1 MDKLITNLDTN
12 LGQVLREQ
20 LDTNFQK
27 IQSGVD
33 GQADSLNRQILDM
46 LGQVAPQ
53 DQNEVTQA
61 RIDVNGKSYNTLK
74 GREDA
79 TQATAETALSEER
92 DTSVEVQDARTNSS
106 SQTYPTLKERMDNQ
120 ENDLNN
126 NINSK
131 LAQISAVPE
140 TFANLS
146 ALQSKYPTGKTGIFV
161 TADTGHKYIWAN
173 NVWTDSGVYQAVGVA
188 DRSVKYEAV
197 DYINFESIKDNYIND
212 SKIQSWNT
220 RNQALV
226 SNHLINFRG
235 EQNKNTG
242 FMVHA
247 TMRDPLKNNENLYLN
262 FDYLTDRVGDGHENL
277 SSVYLMDDSGHFLNK
292 KAINL
297 AVFAE
302 TEKSTHV
309 QIKLNNAIYGI
320 NIPTTFNIL
329 FASQS
334 DYNLTINALTLNK
347 SNYTGDFG
355 SELTTLNTDKFKNHQ
370 VDLTKYAKWNIYN
383 DKIVSLSNGSLMV
396 QRTANDGD
404 GGVSFDVESDV
415 SGDIYVTTNIIYE
428 NYAVWL
434 MDTNNKLIVSLT
446 SHNVLRKF
454 GDVTVHK
461 ITSEQLKLYGLT
473 NNTVR
478 ILVSAHGRNTLV
490 INEISV
496 SNQAGVGENSDSMN
510 RLVDNDGYRAQNYI
524 GQQTENISALTKVG
538 YDGLMYGG
546 YKRTSNIDGVIKEIS
561 AYVPSDGTYKF
572 TVANLDQYNL
582 IVNKTDFTL
591 SLVAGLNRLD
601 LETKNISINANQML
615 LMDLSIAG
623 VFKPDENGI
632 FEPTIL
638 QDSNHTVNQDGH
650 GGNQLFDSDKIV
662 PFSYSIIDRTTISK
676 LEDLGEEVS
685 ELNDGLAE
693 IMPLKNRILI
703 SAPNGLKY
711 KLVVDNSGA
720 LSTVNTVP
728 NKVLIIG
735 NSLTLE
741 KGGIGMAASDGNHDF
756 YQLVKNYIL
765 SANPNAKVANRTS
778 FAVWEMAESTAN
790 RDVLFNDRIK
800 PLLASDTD
808 MSIVQLGDNVNTDA
822 RHATFANDVD
832 KLIKNIRS
840 VSPKATIIWVGS
852 WFISY
857 PTLMQEI
864 EVSVEKN
871 GGLLADITK
880 HRNDMSYQSYIGATR
895 TGLDGVS
902 FKVASRGEASHPGDT
917 GHKYIAEEIIRN
929 FDF

>member
-1 MDKLITNLDTN
+1 M
-12 LGQVLREQ
+12 
-20 LDTNFQK
+20 
-27 IQSGVD
+27 
-33 GQADSLNRQILDM
+33 LN
-46 LGQVAPQ
+46 
-53 DQNEVTQA
+53 
-61 RIDVNGKSYNTLK
+61 
-74 GREDA
+74 
-79 TQATAETALSEER
+79 
-92 DTSVEVQDARTNSS
+92 
-106 SQTYPTLKERMDNQ
+106 
-120 ENDLNN
+120 
-126 NINSK
+126 
-131 LAQISAVPE
+131 
-140 TFANLS
+140 
-146 ALQSKYPTGKTGIFV
+146 KT
-161 TADTGHKYIWAN
+161 N
-173 NVWTDSGVYQAVGVA
+173 NV
-188 DRSVKYEAV
+188 
-197 DYINFESIKDNYIND
+197 KDF
-212 SKIQSWNT
+212 S
-220 RNQALV
+220 
-226 SNHLINFRG
+226 
-235 EQNKNTG
+235 
-242 FMVHA
+242 
-247 TMRDPLKNNENLYLN
+247 
-262 FDYLTDRVGDGHENL
+262 
-277 SSVYLMDDSGHFLNK
+277 
-292 KAINL
+292 
-297 AVFAE
+297 
-302 TEKSTHV
+302 
-309 QIKLNNAIYGI
+309 
-320 NIPTTFNIL
+320 
-329 FASQS
+329 
-334 DYNLTINALTLNK
+334 
-347 SNYTGDFG
+347 
-355 SELTTLNTDKFKNHQ
+355 SELIELNTDKFKNHP
-370 VDLTKYAKWNIYN
+370 VDLSNFNKWNIVTS
-383 DKIVSLSNGSLMV
+383 DKVIPLSNGSLMI

-404 GGVSFDVESDV
+404 GGVSFDVECDV
-415 SGDIYVTTNIIYE
+415 SSDIYVTTNLICEKYG
-428 NYAVWL
+428 VWL
-434 MDTNNKLIVSLT
+434 MDTTNKLIVSLT
-446 SHNVLRKF
+446 SNNVLRKF

-461 ITSEQLKLYGLT
+461 ITSEQLKLYALT
-473 NNTVR
+473 NNTIR
-478 ILVSAHGRNTLV
+478 ILISVHGKNNLI

-524 GQQTENISALTKVG
+524 GQRTEIVSTLTNAS
-538 YDGLMYGG
+538 YAGLMYGG

-591 SLVAGLNRLD
+591 RLIAGLNRLD
-601 LETKNISINANQML
+601 VETRNIQVKENQLL
-615 LMDLSIAG
+615 LMDLSTAG
-623 VFKPDENGI
+623 VFTPDSNGI
-632 FEPTIL
+632 LEPTIL

-676 LEDLGEEVS
+676 LGDLDKEVD

-720 LSTVNTVP
+720 LSTVNAVP

-765 SANPNAKVANRTS
+765 SANPNAKVADRTS

-808 MSIVQLGDNVNTDA
+808 MVIVQLGDNVNTDA

-857 PTLMQEI
+857 STLIEEI
-864 EVSVEKN
+864 KTAVENN
-871 GGLLADITK
+871 GVLMADITE
-880 HRNDMSYQSYIGATR
+880 HRNDEVYQSYIGATR
-895 TGLDGVS
+895 NGLDGAS
-902 FKVASRGEASHPGDT
+902 FQVASQGEASHPGDV